1 MLKEQSYL
9 HCTYTNLTALIKE
22 QKIKPLRPLLIN
34 LESYSNTV
42 VRGWLAITNVSVFN
56 ELFYQKKHAALSIY
70 FEVNYFKGV
79 SILYHPYWAPD
90 PTEQPILFVYLQ
102 YVAER
107 AESQLKRTSIAR
119 SVPPSFR
126 LWGQLLG
133 PSGLNPL
140 GRTIVQSYDP
150 WKINRLSLFMA
161 FKTEEARILCFT

>member
-56 ELFYQKKHAALSIY
+56 ELFHQKKHAALSIY

-79 SILYHPYWAPD
+79 SILYGA
-90 PTEQPILFVYLQ
+90 
-102 YVAER
+102 
-107 AESQLKRTSIAR
+107 
-119 SVPPSFR
+119 
-126 LWGQLLG
+126 
-133 PSGLNPL
+133 
-140 GRTIVQSYDP
+140 
-150 WKINRLSLFMA
+150 
-161 FKTEEARILCFT
+161 C

>member
-56 ELFYQKKHAALSIY
+56 ELFHQKKQAALSIY

-79 SILYHPYWAPD
+79 SILYHPCWD
-90 PTEQPILFVYLQ
+90 QGPTEQPILCLLLQ
-102 YVAER
+102 FGAEKV
-107 AESQLKRTSIAR
+107 ESRLRGLSIAG
-119 SVPPSFR
+119 SIYQSFR
-126 LWGQLLG
+126 LGLG
-133 PSGLNPL
+133 AS
-140 GRTIVQSYDP
+140 
-150 WKINRLSLFMA
+150 KERLSDSWSRNRNL
-161 FKTEEARILCFT
+161 